1 MRTIIR
7 TIKKG
12 FIALALSVTAVSCLD
27 KIPTDAVPAG
37 QAIRNVEEANQAVIG
52 IYADYK
58 SAYLYSGN
66 LTLLPDI
73 QADLVY
79 AINGN
84 TNVYGDVWR
93 WNIQPT
99 NSDIE
104 AVYGTLYKVIGDCN
118 FFFEQVAKWEND
130 ITDDEDYDRLQE
142 YKGEVHF
149 ARALAYSELI
159 KCFCKAYKP
168 ETAADELGVVLVSS
182 YSNPGRLHRS
192 SLEASY
198 RFVLDDLQKA
208 EDYLKPDDDEL
219 ETETYYNNVYFSYY
233 TVLALRARVYLYM
246 ENWEGAAEMASKVI
260 DSKKFIL
267 SDANTIYSGNFTYYD
282 YMWQYDQS
290 TEVIWKVG
298 FTATSYGGKLGQVF
312 LNYDFVSFRP
322 DYVPGSAALALY
334 EANDLRYNSFFGT
347 ATTGFSHGL
356 TWPLLIKYNG
366 NQDFIQNYNLLH
378 VSMPKVFRLSEQ
390 YLIRAEAY
398 CRMNNFNAA
407 AEDLTTLRKAR
418 YSSYGS
424 AMLSQDKWLDEI
436 SNERVRELF
445 MEGFRLNDL
454 KRWGRG
460 FEREPQTQSIADGS
474 SLNIKADNPLFV
486 WPIPQHEID
495 LPDADIEPNES
506 NK

>member
-142 YKGEVHF
+142 YKGEVYF

-208 EDYLKPDDDEL
+208 EDYLKPDDDGL

-246 ENWEGAAEMASKVI
+246 QNWEGAAEMASKVI

-267 SDANTIYSGNFTYYD
+267 SDANTVYSGNFTYYD

-290 TEVIWKVG
+290 TEVIWKAVR
-298 FTATSYGGKLGQVF
+298 TMCR
-312 LNYDFVSFRP
+312 DRP
-322 DYVPGSAALALY
+322 HWRSTRP
-334 EANDLRYNSFFGT
+334 T
-347 ATTGFSHGL
+347 TCATTASS
-356 TWPLLIKYNG
+356 
-366 NQDFIQNYNLLH
+366 
-378 VSMPKVFRLSEQ
+378 VRLP
-390 YLIRAEAY
+390 R
-398 CRMNNFNAA
+398 
-407 AEDLTTLRKAR
+407 D
-418 YSSYGS
+418 S
-424 AMLSQDKWLDEI
+424 ATD
-436 SNERVRELF
+436 
-445 MEGFRLNDL
+445 
-454 KRWGRG
+454 
-460 FEREPQTQSIADGS
+460 
-474 SLNIKADNPLFV
+474 
-486 WPIPQHEID
+486 
-495 LPDADIEPNES
+495 
-506 NK
+506 